1 MILISPRNLD
11 DFFFMDFPNFWLG
24 CLQKV
29 AKKKKQDNSKSKE
42 LNASFFTG
50 I

>member
-11 DFFFMDFPNFWLG
+11 DFFFVDFPNVWLG

-29 AKKKKQDNSKSKE
+29 AKKKNKTIVKVKR
-42 LNASFFTG
+42 
-50 I
+50 